1 VTDGILSFPES
12 LSYPKIIAKAKNTA
26 ITEESIAEKGLFM
39 PDHAGNTLKSTLGG
53 IVAGANIAF
62 YAKQGLAMSSTGN
75 AIMMP
80 PPTQNVFR
88 HITNYDKMITQP
100 TDCSPSWKDPRE
112 GVMAKLNEF
121 MFRTGVY
128 TAHQYGKDFLRARVD
143 DDVELESSVEGMIVS
158 PVEVFNS
165 NMSYFAGAASVQLLA
180 ILAILITFWGFWDL
194 GRSSSLSP
202 LEIAKAFDAPL
213 LSDVLSNS
221 SGREIEKIE
230 GERKVRYGAIDED
243 FENAAQSDTR
253 SGEMQRL
260 VVADAA
266 TVQKPSGKRRNLS
279 EWLDL
284 LITEWTR
291 RRSAIHRRR
300 QKSEDD

>member
-53 IVAGANIAF
+53 IVVGANIAF

-128 TAHQYGKDFLRARVD
+128 TAQQYDKDFIRARVD
-143 DDVELESSVEGMIVS
+143 DDVELESSVEGMIVT

-230 GERKVRYGAIDED
+230 GERKVRYGAVNEVSGYDPRP
-243 FENAAQSDTR
+243 ENG

-260 VVADAA
+260 VVADIAA
-266 TVQKPSGKRRNLS
+266 VERPHG
-279 EWLDL
+279 
-284 LITEWTR
+284 R
-291 RRSAIHRRR
+291 RRTLQGWIEFLVAEYTRMRTRYNNRSRTQLPA
-300 QKSEDD
+300 

>member
-1 VTDGILSFPES
+1 VTDGIITFPES
-12 LSYPKIIAKAKNTA
+12 ISYPKIVTKAHNTA

-39 PDHAGNTLKSTLGG
+39 ADHAGNTLKSTLGG
-53 IVAGANIAF
+53 IVVGANVAF

-88 HITNYDKMITQP
+88 HITNYDRMITQP
-100 TDCSPSWKDPRE
+100 TDCSPNWKDPRE

-128 TAHQYGKDFLRARVD
+128 TAQHYGKDYLRSRLD
-143 DDVELESSVEGMIVS
+143 HDVELESSVEGMIVS

-230 GERKVRYGAIDED
+230 GGRKVRYGAIDED
-243 FENAAQSDTR
+243 FENASSEDTR
-253 SGEMQRL
+253 TGERQRL
-260 VVADAA
+260 VVADVA
-266 TVQKPSGKRRNLS
+266 TLGKPSGRRRNLS

-291 RRSAIHRRR
+291 RRSAMHRHR
-300 QKSEDD
+300 QNLEDN